1 MNPEDLVG
9 DVLRSVMGGR
19 RKRSGRATRYLTR
32 DLTHG
37 VAHVVRDTTRFA
49 TGVNRGTGGFF
60 SRPSTL
66 IGALGLAWGIFDTLQ
81 QNQSSAG
88 AAATGGAG
96 SSGAT
101 AGAWTPTNEGAP
113 VPPAPVG
120 ASEVPVPPIPN
131 VSAPSSPSPD
141 ALRMVRLA
149 VSAAHADGPMND
161 QERAAIL
168 QQAQQAGVG
177 PVFGPEMAEPR
188 PLAEIVAGVTDPHER
203 ATLYVLAYTVLRA
216 DEQVTGAERIYLAQL
231 ANLLG
236 LDTETVAKLETDT
249 GQRIDALG
257 DQGQPGG

>member
-19 RKRSGRATRYLTR
+19 RKRSGRAMRYLTR

-37 VAHVVRDTTRFA
+37 VGHVVRDTTRFA
-49 TGVNRGTGGFF
+49 AGVNRGTGGFF
-60 SRPSTL
+60 TRPSTL
-66 IGALGLAWGIFDTLQ
+66 LGALGLAWGIFDSLQ
-81 QNQSSAG
+81 QNQPGGTSSG
-88 AAATGGAG
+88 VAAAG
-96 SSGAT
+96 SSAAT
-101 AGAWTPTNEGAP
+101 PAGAPPAADAP
-113 VPPAPVG
+113 VPPPLAGVP
-120 ASEVPVPPIPN
+120 EVPVPPIPN
-131 VSAPSSPSPD
+131 VSAPATPAPD
-141 ALRMVRLA
+141 AVRMVRLA

-168 QQAQQAGVG
+168 LQAQQAGVG
-177 PVFGPEMAEPR
+177 AIVGPEIAQPR
-188 PLAEIVAGVTDPHER
+188 PLADIVAGVTDPHER

-236 LDTETVAKLETDT
+236 LDAETVARLETDT

>member
-19 RKRSGRATRYLTR
+19 RKRSGRAMRYLTR
-32 DLTHG
+32 DLTRG
-37 VAHVVRDTTRFA
+37 VGHMVRDTTRFA
-49 TGVNRGTGGFF
+49 VGVNRGTGGFF

-81 QNQSSAG
+81 QNQNQ
-88 AAATGGAG
+88 AASGNPPTGGSPVG
-96 SSGAT
+96 TT
-101 AGAWTPTNEGAP
+101 AGGTPADAGAP
-113 VPPAPVG
+113 VPPPPGV
-120 ASEVPVPPIPN
+120 SEVPVPPIPN

-168 QQAQQAGVG
+168 LQAQQAGVAAI
-177 PVFGPEMAEPR
+177 FGPEMAEPR
-188 PLAEIVAGVTDPHER
+188 PLAEIVTGVTDPHER